1 MMPLSQPATPIKTG
15 IPQVP
20 VTIKRTPYNPTAEQN
35 ARLPNPGT
43 AHANISAT
51 LDAPLGTQTD
61 DWAARHAHRTVLQ
74 QHVDFF
80 DTNGDGLITPFE
92 TYRSFRALGFG
103 IVLSILFPLLIHLGL
118 SYATVDGILP
128 DPLLRINT
136 NNIHMAKH
144 GSDSGTYDNEGRFIP
159 QKFEDFFSKYSSV
172 PGKDGLTKG
181 DIWRGLKGQRLLGDS
196 GGSVAAIS
204 EWGVLWLMVSPKD
217 GILKKEDVR
226 RLYDGSLFAETKA
239 EHLRA
244 QMQKRE

>member
-1 MMPLSQPATPIKTG
+1 MMPSSQPTPTKTG

-43 AHANISAT
+43 LASILLQSARQSAGDAHRHLESGTARANIAAT
-51 LDAPLGTQTD
+51 LDAPLGTQAD
-61 DWAARHAHRTVLQ
+61 DWKARHAHRTVLQ

-80 DTNGDGLITPFE
+80 DTNGDGLITPLE
-92 TYRSFRALGFG
+92 TYGSFRALGFG

-118 SYATVDGILP
+118 SYATVDGMLP

-159 QKFEDFFSKYSSV
+159 QK
-172 PGKDGLTKG
+172 
-181 DIWRGLKGQRLLGDS
+181 
-196 GGSVAAIS
+196 
-204 EWGVLWLMVSPKD
+204 
-217 GILKKEDVR
+217 
-226 RLYDGSLFAETKA
+226 
-239 EHLRA
+239 
-244 QMQKRE
+244 